1 MKERTT
7 FHRRA
12 LEKDFVFSQA
22 IKVGDLLFVSGCVSM
37 DLDGNAIGKNDW
49 ETQVTTVYTE
59 IRETLEEYGMTMD
72 HIVKETVFCLD
83 MEGMTGASE
92 ARAKFF
98 NAETAPTATWVEIS
112 RLVNPDCLLEVEVI
126 AHA

>member
-1 MKERTT
+1 MQERHR

-12 LEKDFVFSQA
+12 LEKAFVFAQA
-22 IKVGDLLFVSGCVSM
+22 IKVGDLLFVSGCLSM

-49 ETQVTTVYTE
+49 DAQVDAVYQE
-59 IRETLEEYGMTMD
+59 IKNTLEEYGMAMD
-72 HIVKETVFCLD
+72 HIVKETVFCTD
-83 MEGMTGASE
+83 MEGMTGASDV
-92 ARAKFF
+92 RAQFF
-98 NAETAPTATWVEIS
+98 DPDHAPTATWVEIS